1 MEWRRTRSKDECF
14 YNIKPDVSISVPFY
28 AVGYAHNPKEN
39 RKDKVYSPLA
49 FKCRFIGFAID
60 VNWSLTIGYAIDES
74 YFVNYKD
81 SYIICDRITR
91 PWITRPARQ
100 RTSGSSMSILPQA
113 QFERKQ
119 SSLFWSWSSLFSR
132 LKSYFSFLFIRFIII
147 GGLFCSEAA
156 STIPLQQAQ
165 RNKFLCHLSLL
176 ISSQQLSNTVELF
189 RQLQNRATRKST
201 GFEPKAYLL

>member
-1 MEWRRTRSKDECF
+1 MLHSTSIIGRINLLSMEWRRTRSKDECF

-91 PWITRPARQ
+91 PWITRPARCQ
-100 RTSGSSMSILPQA
+100 SKDHRI
-113 QFERKQ
+113 ERVNLYNMIVHHQ
-119 SSLFWSWSSLFSR
+119 WLVGR
-132 LKSYFSFLFIRFIII
+132 R
-147 GGLFCSEAA
+147 
-156 STIPLQQAQ
+156 
-165 RNKFLCHLSLL
+165 
-176 ISSQQLSNTVELF
+176 
-189 RQLQNRATRKST
+189 
-201 GFEPKAYLL
+201 